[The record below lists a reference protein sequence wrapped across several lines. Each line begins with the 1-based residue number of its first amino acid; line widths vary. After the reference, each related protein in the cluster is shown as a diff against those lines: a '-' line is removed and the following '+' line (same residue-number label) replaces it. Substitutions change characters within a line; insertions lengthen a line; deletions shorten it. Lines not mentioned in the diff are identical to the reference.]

1 MLQKARLL
9 LSPDNRLMDF
19 LFFHIKRQIS
29 ALSLEPVACGRTQSG
44 MRSCVIL
51 SCDSSRVRVPLWGG
65 QNTYT
70 TMQVSAVWHYANNYT
85 WQEEMSGWLRHYG
98 PAKSRGV
105 YGWLIEIWVSVST
118 DWKQYTLGV
127 TYQLSAWVELTQ
139 VLPVLCFFCAIKW
152 LLCMNIQTKRSTW
165 VTRKDTTGF
174 KFWRMGKILIL
185 KGKAGETE

>member
-65 QNTYT
+65 QNTCT

-98 PAKSRGV
+98 PAKSRCVWVAHRNLSISFNWLKAV
-105 YGWLIEIWVSVST
+105 YT
-118 DWKQYTLGV
+118 RRY
-127 TYQLSAWVELTQ
+127 
-139 VLPVLCFFCAIKW
+139 LPVICMSRTDPSASCSLFFLCH
-152 LLCMNIQTKRSTW
+152 
-165 VTRKDTTGF
+165 
-174 KFWRMGKILIL
+174 
-185 KGKAGETE
+185 